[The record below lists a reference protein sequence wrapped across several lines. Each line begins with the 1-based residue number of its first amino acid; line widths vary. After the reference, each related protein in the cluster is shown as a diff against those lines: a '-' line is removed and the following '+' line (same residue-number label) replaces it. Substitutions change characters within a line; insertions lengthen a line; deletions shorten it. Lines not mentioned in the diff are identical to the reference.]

1 MIQYKLVTDSS
12 ANLTAEWAR
21 EVLGT
26 EIGFAS
32 VPLKIH
38 TTSAEFTDDETL
50 DLSEMVEALR
60 HNKGPSGSACPNI
73 AEWTS
78 AFGDAEFVFAYTISS
93 NLSGSYASAMQAAAD
108 YMEAHAERRVYV
120 FDSLSTG
127 PEMQL
132 MIEKTQELILAGKTF
147 DEIVNAVL
155 AYQKRTRLTFSLES
169 LMNLAAN
176 GRVKPAVAKIAGVLG
191 IRVLATAS
199 DVGTIE
205 MLKKAPGERMMLRSM
220 WEIMRECGYKGG
232 KVRLAHCFNEGAA
245 KALADI
251 IRKAF
256 GSCDIRILPCRG
268 LCSFY
273 AEKGGILIGF
283 ETAGV

>member
-1 MIQYKLVTDSS
+1 MLQYKLVTDSS

-21 EVLGT
+21 EVLGAET
-26 EIGFAS
+26 RFTS
-32 VPLKIH
+32 VPLKIR
-38 TTSAEFTDDETL
+38 TATAEFTDDETL

-73 AEWTS
+73 AEWTA
-78 AFGDAEFVFAYTISS
+78 AFGDEECVFAYTISG
-93 NLSGSYASAMQAAAD
+93 NLSGSYASAMQAAED
-108 YMEAHAERRVYV
+108 YMESHAGRRVHV

-132 MIEKTQELILAGKTF
+132 MIEKTQELILAGKSF
-147 DEIVNAVL
+147 DEVVTGVD
-155 AYQKRTRLTFSLES
+155 AYRKRTRLTFSLES

-199 DVGTIE
+199 EVGTIE

-245 KALADI
+245 KALAEI
-251 IRKAF
+251 IRAAF
-256 GSCDIRILPCRG
+256 GDADVRILPCRG

-273 AEKGGILIGF
+273 AEKGGILVGF
-283 ETAGV
+283 ETGEE